1 MPHSEMSKVVV
12 ILLLTVYGS
21 IAAVLLHDLDP
32 LTGSNDASFLATFH
46 PLSNDGSSA
55 DNSNKNNN
63 NIMAAA
69 SVGEKIPDDAPTT
82 GQLLSEQAILDPFS
96 INEGERSQSF
106 ILSDTSNH
114 CGKPTNSQ
122 AQPSDSNKRVRR
134 RETGEY
140 CRIDDGLDPSSP
152 GSTQDPTANP
162 PDEGS
167 TRQEAG
173 SSIQTNPSANIPSIA
188 KGPTVNPFLCPV
200 AERMIPVCHGMYE
213 PVLGLGP
220 FELENC
226 SPSM

>member
-1 MPHSEMSKVVV
+1 MPRSEMSKVAVL
-12 ILLLTVYGS
+12 LLLTVHGS
-21 IAAVLLHDLDP
+21 IAAVLQHGLDP
-32 LTGSNDASFLATFH
+32 LTVSNDASLLDTFH

-55 DNSNKNNN
+55 DNNNNNNN
-63 NIMAAA
+63 NIMAA
-69 SVGEKIPDDAPTT
+69 SVGEKIPDDAGTT
-82 GQLLSEQAILDPFS
+82 GQLLAEQAIQDPFS
-96 INEGERSQSF
+96 INEGEMPQPF
-106 ILSDTSNH
+106 ILSDTSNQ
-114 CGKPTNSQ
+114 CGKTPNSQ

-140 CRIDDGLDPSSP
+140 CRLDDGLDRSSP
-152 GSTQDPTANP
+152 GSTQGPTANP

-173 SSIQTNPSANIPSIA
+173 SLIQKSPSGIIPSAA

-200 AERMIPVCHGMYE
+200 VGRMIPVCHGMYE

-220 FELENC
+220 FELEHC